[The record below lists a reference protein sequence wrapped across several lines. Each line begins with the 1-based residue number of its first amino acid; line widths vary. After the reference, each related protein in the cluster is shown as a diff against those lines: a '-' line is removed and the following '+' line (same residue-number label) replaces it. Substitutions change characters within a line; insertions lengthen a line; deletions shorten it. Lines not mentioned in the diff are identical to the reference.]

1 MRLRETNAIGA
12 GNVIVVARPFP
23 SVPRSVDFKFRQF
36 HVLPI
41 PASLILQHN
50 FTTNSDQLGQD
61 HATGKHAIMRHDD
74 KAEAGVDPT
83 SLPPSLA
90 MVIRGGKDVR
100 TGS

>member
-1 MRLRETNAIGA
+1 MRLGETDAIGA
-12 GNVIVVARPFP
+12 GNVIVARPFP

-61 HATGKHAIMRHDD
+61 HATGKHATVRRDD
-74 KAEAGVDPT
+74 KSQGRRPPCGAA
-83 SLPPSLA
+83 PSLA
-90 MVIRGGKDVR
+90 MVIRGGKGVR

>member
-1 MRLRETNAIGA
+1 MRLGETDAIGA
-12 GNVIVVARPFP
+12 GNVIVARPFP

-36 HVLPI
+36 RVSPI

-61 HATGKHAIMRHDD
+61 HATGKHAIVRDDD
-74 KAEAGVDPT
+74 KAEVGVDPAA
-83 SLPPSLA
+83 LPPSLA
-90 MVIRGGKDVR
+90 MVIRDGKDVR